1 MTPIALKLGEGSGY
15 RAQMAATVICGLLT
29 QECRKN
35 RPVG

>member
-1 MTPIALKLGEGSGY
+1 MTPIALKLGEGSEF
-15 RAQMAATVICGLLT
+15 RAPMAVTVICGLLT